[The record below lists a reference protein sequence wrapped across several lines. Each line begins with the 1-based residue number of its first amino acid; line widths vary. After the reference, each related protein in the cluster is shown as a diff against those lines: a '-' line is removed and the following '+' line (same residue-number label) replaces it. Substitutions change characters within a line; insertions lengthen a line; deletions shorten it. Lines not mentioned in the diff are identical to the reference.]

1 MYTIHDLHKLHV
13 HVCACYV
20 YTMYMHVYCCSV
32 FAGATPFSFA
42 TFGQGTG
49 PILMTNLGCRGTE
62 GFLVNCSF
70 STNTQ
75 FDTHA
80 EDAGV
85 RCVTSEMHVLY

>member
-1 MYTIHDLHKLHV
+1 
-13 HVCACYV
+13 
-20 YTMYMHVYCCSV
+20 
-32 FAGATPFSFA
+32 
-42 TFGQGTG
+42 
-49 PILMTNLGCRGTE
+49 MTNLGCRGTE

-85 RCVTSEMHVLY
+85 RCVTSEMHVTTSVPIIDRAYIVVGANY